1 MSSINLHHPATP
13 GGMLGAIVLAAGG
26 SSRMGQPKQ
35 LLKYHGKTL
44 LRRTCEAAI
53 GAECA
58 PIVVV
63 LGAHAQQIAAELDHL
78 AVDTTINQNWQSG
91 IGSSIRAGVQRMIE
105 LSPMLDATLIL
116 LCDQPVVDASVIARL
131 VQAFRESGKGVC
143 AASFAQTLGPPAVV
157 GRRFFEM
164 LLRLPDDRGAKQLW
178 LEHPQELCRFECA
191 QAEIDLDTPED
202 LQRLAD

>member
-1 MSSINLHHPATP
+1 MSSINLHHRTTT
-13 GGMLGAIVLAAGG
+13 GGMLGAIVLAAGA

-35 LLKYHGKTL
+35 LLKYRGQTL
-44 LRRTCEAAI
+44 LRRICEAAI
-53 GAECA
+53 EAECA

-78 AVDTTINQNWQSG
+78 AVDATINPNWQSG

-105 LSPMLDATLIL
+105 LSPILDATLIL

-131 VQAFRESGKGVC
+131 VQMYRESGKGVC
-143 AASFAQTLGPPAVV
+143 AASFAQTLGPPVV
-157 GRRFFEM
+157 VSRRFLEM

-178 LEHPQELCRFECA
+178 LEHPEELCRFECA
-191 QAEIDLDTPED
+191 EGEIDLDTPED
-202 LQRLAD
+202 LRRLAE